1 MAGALTALE
10 RELDR
15 ILADPLRAAPGAGE
29 ARGPLLGYVGADVP
43 LDLLLATG
51 RPCCHLPWG
60 ADRAT
65 PLAEQWLESSF
76 PGRARSILEDWAL
89 GRFDAVGQVIF
100 SRGEDA
106 AQRLYYYVCELQR
119 RGRLAG
125 PEPLVF
131 DIARIPR
138 ASSLRHT
145 EAAVRRLARRLE
157 VSDAALAAGIRHA
170 NRRRALLAGIAAG
183 RSSHGPI
190 YEKIGRASLFA
201 DLDALLETAELPAE
215 AARGRVLLA
224 GSAPPDDR
232 LHRAV
237 EDAGWSIVAE
247 FHELAPARLGP
258 AISEDGADP
267 AVAIAHQRHAMPH
280 GPRGFGDAAEGLLAE
295 ATRARADAVLLW
307 LTREDEAL
315 AWHVPAQRA
324 RLTAAGI
331 PALVMPARR
340 WDAADGATD
349 EIRGWLGTLR
359 R

>member
-1 MAGALTALE
+1 MAGALSVLE

-15 ILADPLRAAPGAGE
+15 ILADPLRATPGAT
-29 ARGPLLGYVGADVP
+29 RGPTLGYVGADLP

-51 RPCCHLPWG
+51 RPCCHLPWV

-65 PLAEQWLESSF
+65 PLAQQWLESSF
-76 PGRARSILEDWAL
+76 PGWACSILEDWAL
-89 GRFDAVGQVIF
+89 GRFDTIGQVIF

-119 RGRLAG
+119 RGQLAG
-125 PEPLVF
+125 PEPLIF

-138 ASSLRHT
+138 ASSQRHT
-145 EAAVRRLARRLE
+145 GAAVRHLAAQLA
-157 VSDAALAAGIRHA
+157 VSDAALVAGIRQA
-170 NRRRALLAGIAAG
+170 NRRRAQWADINAD

-201 DLDALLETAELPAE
+201 DLDRLLETAGLPAGI
-215 AARGRVLLA
+215 ARRRVLLA

-237 EDAGWSIVAE
+237 EEADWSIIAE
-247 FHELAPARLGP
+247 AHPLAPARLGP
-258 AISEDGADP
+258 AISEYEPDP
-267 AVAIAHQRHAMPH
+267 AVAIALQRHAMPY
-280 GPRGFGDAAEGLLAE
+280 GPRGFGDAAEGLLA
-295 ATRARADAVLLW
+295 AAGRSRADAVLLW

-324 RLTAAGI
+324 RLAAAGI

-340 WDAADGATD
+340 WDASDGAAD
-349 EIRGWLGTLR
+349 EIRGWLGSLHR
-359 R
+359 